1 MKKTVAAGSAVAMG
15 VIGAAMPLMAG
26 PAQAA
31 SAQPCDVYSDMA
43 WSDSVDNW
51 FQSCI
56 PQYGLGKVEFTIS
69 SDTDFPADFKDLTD
83 PSVTVT
89 STADVADINAYYG
102 ETLTSPFTDLSRI
115 DDGTDPKLQRYQASQ
130 VAPLSL
136 EGNPGGVF
144 RVSSATAMSPANLPE
159 ACGPFSYADAYAVT
173 FEPLDVTFTQTVN
186 GAQWV
191 YHIVMSPE
199 TLYIGGTMEPGG
211 WNSGAPLCM
220 AQGTFMTGG
229 LTASDEGWTE
239 ASSDSIERLNMY
251 PSLTG
256 DYFVGNYPR
265 AVPTPDSP
273 ALPATGLELVA
284 PLAVAGGL
292 LLAGLSV
299 LAIRRRRA

>member
-1 MKKTVAAGSAVAMG
+1 MKKTVAAGSAVALG
-15 VIGAAMPLMAG
+15 VIGAAMPLMAV

-31 SAQPCDVYSDMA
+31 SASTCNSFGDQA

-89 STADVADINAYYG
+89 TTADVANINAYYG
-102 ETLTSPFTDLSRI
+102 ETLTSPFSGLIRS
-115 DDGTDPKLQRYQASQ
+115 DDGSDPKLQQYQSTG

-136 EGNPGGVF
+136 EGNQGGVF
-144 RVSSATAMSPANLPE
+144 RVSSATAVSPANLPV
-159 ACGPFSYADAYAVT
+159 ACGPYSYANAYAVT
-173 FEPLDVTFTQTVN
+173 FEPLDVTFSQTVN
-186 GAQWV
+186 GEPWV
-191 YHIVMSPE
+191 YHIVISPE
-199 TLYIGGTMEPGG
+199 TLYIAGTVGPGG
-211 WNSGAPLCM
+211 WDGGAPLCM
-220 AQGTFMTGG
+220 VQGTFANGG
-229 LTASDEGWTE
+229 MTASDEGWTA

-251 PSLTG
+251 PSFDG

-265 AVPTPDSP
+265 AVP
-273 ALPATGLELVA
+273 ALPATGLDLAA
-284 PLAVAGGL
+284 PMGVAGGL

>member
-15 VIGAAMPLMAG
+15 VIGAAMPLMAV

-102 ETLTSPFTDLSRI
+102 ETVTSPLLVLSRI
-115 DDGTDPKLQRYQASQ
+115 DDGTDPKLQRYTA
-130 VAPLSL
+130 L
-136 EGNPGGVF
+136 NGVF
-144 RVSSATAMSPANLPE
+144 RVSSATAVSRLNLPE
-159 ACGPFSYADAYAVT
+159 ACGPFVYGDAFAVT

-186 GAQWV
+186 GAPWV
-191 YHIVMSPE
+191 YRIVMSPE

-211 WNSGAPLCM
+211 WNGGAPLCM

-229 LTASDEGWTE
+229 VTASDEGWTA
-239 ASSDSIERLNMY
+239 ASSDSTQTLTMY

-284 PLAVAGGL
+284 PMGVAGGL